1 MALLRELDLGPILL
15 FPCCLIRR
23 ERWLK
28 LKNRMP
34 ERISVR
40 CCIAGG
46 GPAGM
51 MLGYLL
57 ARAGVKVLVLE
68 KHADFLRDFRGDTI
82 HPSTLEVMYEL
93 GLLEKFLRLP
103 HQEVYEL
110 NAQVGQTQ
118 LIIADFRYL
127 PTRCRFIALMPQW
140 DFLNFLAD
148 QAAGYP
154 SFDLMMEAEVSDLIE
169 ESGRVTGVRAN
180 TPNGAVEVRADLIV
194 GADGRNS
201 IVREKAGLKVKDLG
215 APIDVLWFRISRSPE
230 DPVATMGR
238 FDKGRIFITLNRG
251 EYWQCGYVIPKGQF
265 EEMRRQE
272 FEIFRAEII
281 KLAPYTRDSVRELRG
296 WDDVKLL
303 TVRVDRLLEWFRPG
317 LLCLGDAAHA
327 MSPVGGVGINLAIQ
341 DAVAA
346 ANVLF
351 KPLREG
357 QITIDHLRGIQKR
370 RELPTR
376 VTQRLQVIVQRR
388 IIARV
393 LRETGSLKPPLAVR
407 LLAVVPLL
415 RRIPAR
421 IVGVGIRPEHIT
433 PELTRS

>member
-1 MALLRELDLGPILL
+1 
-15 FPCCLIRR
+15 
-23 ERWLK
+23 
-28 LKNRMP
+28 MP
-34 ERISVR
+34 ERISVQ

-82 HPSTLEVMYEL
+82 HPSTLEVMDEL

-118 LIIADFRYL
+118 LTIADFRYL

-140 DFLNFLAD
+140 DFLNFLAE

-154 SFDLMMEAEVSDLIE
+154 SFDLMMEAEVSGLIE
-169 ESGRVTGVRAN
+169 ESGRVIGVQAN

-265 EEMRRQE
+265 EEMRRQG

-281 KLAPYTRDSVRELRG
+281 KLAPYTRDRVRELRG

-317 LLCLGDAAHA
+317 LLCIGDAAHA

-407 LLAVVPLL
+407 LLAAVPLL

-433 PELTRS
+433 PELIRL

>member
-1 MALLRELDLGPILL
+1 MSE
-15 FPCCLIRR
+15 
-23 ERWLK
+23 K
-28 LKNRMP
+28 
-34 ERISVR
+34 ISVQ

-82 HPSTLEVMYEL
+82 HPSTLEVMDEL

-110 NAQVGQTQ
+110 NAQVGRTQ
-118 LIIADFRYL
+118 LTIADFRYL
-127 PTRCRFIALMPQW
+127 PARCRFIALMPQW

-154 SFDLMMEAEVSDLIE
+154 SFDLMMEAEVSGLIE
-169 ESGRVTGVRAN
+169 ESGRVTGVQVK

-194 GADGRNS
+194 GADGRSS

-215 APIDVLWFRISRSPE
+215 APMDVLWFRISRSPE
-230 DPVATMGR
+230 DPVAIMGR

-251 EYWQCGYVIPKGQF
+251 EYWQCGYVIAKGQF

-272 FEIFRAEII
+272 FEMFRAEII
-281 KLAPYTRDSVRELRG
+281 KLAPYTGDRVRELRG

-317 LLCLGDAAHA
+317 LLCIGDAAHA

-357 QITIDHLRGIQKR
+357 QLTIDHLRRIQKR

-376 VTQRLQVIVQRR
+376 VTQWLQVAVQRR

-393 LRETGSLKPPLAVR
+393 LVETGSFEPPLAVR
-407 LLAVVPLL
+407 LLAKVSFL

-421 IVGVGIRPEHIT
+421 IVGLGIRPEHIDR
-433 PELTRS
+433 ELIRS